1 MRTSHRSRVYG
12 AIVAVASLTLASC
25 GPAETDPGPGGV
37 NAGDAKALD
46 EGAKKLDDRQTN
58 PSNDEPKAD

>member
-1 MRTSHRSRVYG
+1 MQATLRTGIYG
-12 AIVAVASLTLASC
+12 AIVAIACFILASC

-46 EGAKKLDDRQTN
+46 DAAKKLDERQTN
-58 PSNDEPKAD
+58 PGKDQPKAD